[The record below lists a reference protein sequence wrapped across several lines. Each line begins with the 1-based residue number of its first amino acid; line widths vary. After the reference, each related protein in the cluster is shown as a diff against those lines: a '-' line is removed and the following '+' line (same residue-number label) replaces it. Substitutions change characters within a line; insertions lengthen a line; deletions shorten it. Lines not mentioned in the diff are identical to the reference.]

1 MNQLAQVQI
10 MGRFPQPIPLL
21 ENQNLCLRDS

>member
-10 MGRFPQPIPLL
+10 YGRFPQPNPLL
-21 ENQNLCLRDS
+21 ENQNLCLRVY